1 MLHVNYGETAY
12 FFELPTLQNI
22 CEQKVAS
29 VSIIFFMMNYADVP
43 FHNHGKVLK
52 VHVCEL
58 FGTHTDVVDTV
69 LFFPLHEIQ
78 IFM

>member
-1 MLHVNYGETAY
+1 MIHVNYGEMAY

-22 CEQKVAS
+22 CEQKVAYAS
-29 VSIIFFMMNYADVP
+29 FIFFMMNYAEVP
-43 FHNHGKVLK
+43 FQNHAKVLK

-58 FGTHTDVVDTV
+58 FGSHTNAVDIV
-69 LFFPLHEIQ
+69 LLFPLHEIQ